1 MPLLSIFWMGSGH
14 VYFDSFWFNSS
25 DKIKSLNIL
34 KSFFRFQNGQ
44 HSHFSLFFFFLP
56 CALSL
61 SIYYFLF
68 IWYILLCEIKIFKCG
83 FHLLSSC

>member
-1 MPLLSIFWMGSGH
+1 MGSGH

-44 HSHFSLFFFFLP
+44 HSHFSLFVFF
-56 CALSL
+56 ALC
-61 SIYYFLF
+61 IIFE
-68 IWYILLCEIKIFKCG
+68 YILFSFYLVYSP
-83 FHLLSSC
+83 L